1 MKHFKKYSHIENSY
15 QKEYIERVK
24 EIVPADMLWSV
35 SEKVDG
41 SNFSFVTNGKEVRC
55 GKRSGLIDQNEKFY
69 RYELVVA
76 KYQQR
81 VYDLFELMKKDIPE
95 LQQVE
100 FFGELYGGVYPDMK
114 GDGAVQ
120 NRIKYN
126 PEQDFYGFD
135 IMAFIN
141 DEAVWFGPD
150 DVEKYYKA
158 GGFFYNEEL
167 FRGTLEEALKYPNDF
182 ISTISGRLGLPPVDE
197 NIAEGVVIK
206 PIIPQ
211 FFGNGDRIIIK
222 NKNEKFKEKMDKVK
236 STSSVP
242 LTPEVQEEIDQI
254 LAYVTMNRLI
264 NVESHLGSITFPAD
278 MGKIIKEFTAD
289 VMEDYLK
296 ERKVKWDA
304 LEKKDQKVVT
314 SRMTKEAANIIKKKH
329 IEGL

>member
-24 EIVPADMLWSV
+24 ETVPSDMLWSV

-69 RYELVVA
+69 RYELVIA
-76 KYQQR
+76 KYQQK
-81 VYDLFELMKKDIPE
+81 VLDLFDMMQKEIPG

-126 PEQDFYGFD
+126 PKQDFYGFD
-135 IMAFIN
+135 IMAFVN

-150 DVEKYYKA
+150 DVEKWYKE
-158 GGFFYNEEL
+158 GDFFYNEEL
-167 FRGTLEEALKYPNDF
+167 FRGTLDEALKYPNDF
-182 ISTISGRLGLPPVDE
+182 ISTISGRLGLPPVE
-197 NIAEGVVIK
+197 GNIAEGVVIK
-206 PIIPQ
+206 PVTPQ

-222 NKNEKFKEKMDKVK
+222 NKNEKFKEKTDKVK
-236 STSSVP
+236 SVSAVV
-242 LTPEVQEEIDQI
+242 LAPEVQEEIDQI
-254 LAYVTMNRLI
+254 LAYVTENRLI
-264 NVESHLGSITFPAD
+264 NVESHLGHIEFPKD
-278 MGKIIKEFTAD
+278 MGKIIKEFTSD
-289 VMEDYLK
+289 VLEDYLK
-296 ERKVKWDA
+296 ERKTKWDA

-314 SRMTKEAANIIKKKH
+314 SRMTKEAANVIKKKH
-329 IEGL
+329 IG